1 MSKGTPHTE
10 TTALATGQPAVEAE
24 FRHSH
29 VPLEGRSVTGALQ
42 LAAVF
47 HPEDYGHMRTGSF
60 RRSGAGS

>member
-29 VPLEGRSVTGALQ
+29 VPLEGRNR
-42 LAAVF
+42 AVF